1 MMPAGVAQTPEGRA
15 ADLRTRARTTDNVNY
30 GQGGAA
36 RIELRQERPG
46 GWPLPFGVQFGPG
59 LSGGD
64 PGSGPAGYGAD
75 SILVEIVIPV
85 N

>member
-1 MMPAGVAQTPEGRA
+1 MSPAVLAQKPQGRA
-15 ADLRTRARTTDNVNY
+15 ADLQTRARTTSNVNY
-30 GQGGAA
+30 DLGEPV

-75 SILVEIVIPV
+75 SISVEIVVPV